1 MHKATRALVDRYEGF
16 AVETLN
22 IKGLMK
28 TRMGKS
34 FADAGLGKLVALSG
48 VSEFPMREKCAS
60 LAWHTLRSV
69 LQSPGQHVSTE

>member
-22 IKGLMK
+22 INGLMK

-34 FADAGLGKLVALSG
+34 FADAGLGKFLRVLRYKSEWAGRQWLTLPSHGQRVYALT
-48 VSEFPMREKCAS
+48 VE
-60 LAWHTLRSV
+60 
-69 LQSPGQHVSTE
+69 Q